1 MGTRTAI
8 QQNPILTFGLL
19 FVVGWTALVAMGV
32 AAGAKYPAYGDWV
45 GRHGVGAI
53 VGLGVLVAFLVF
65 TVAVL
70 GELGEGGPAPEEWP
84 PE

>member
-8 QQNPILTFGLL
+8 RQNPLVAFALL
-19 FVVGWTALVAMGV
+19 FVVGWTALVALGV
-32 AAGAKYPAYGDWV
+32 AAGANYPRYGDWV

-53 VGLGVLVAFLVF
+53 VGLAVLVAFLVL
-65 TVAVL
+65 AVSIL
-70 GELGEGGPAPEEWP
+70 GELGETGPAPEEWP

>member
-8 QQNPILTFGLL
+8 QQNPVVTFGLL

-32 AAGAKYPAYGDWV
+32 ATGAKFPTYGDWV

-53 VGLGVLVAFLVF
+53 VGLAVLATFLILAV
-65 TVAVL
+65 VVL
-70 GELGEGGPAPEEWP
+70 GELGETRPAPEEWP